1 MEHGCYLDNVPCP
14 LWQYFKNPRSLSAFR
29 GGCFTAGL
37 GSLFLLFGIRD
48 PQMGWAKIVGA
59 LVTLFGAMLMGT
71 SVVILL
77 SEVIENLRTRVR
89 LIEYL
94 VACHV
99 ESKFSKSL

>member
-1 MEHGCYLDNVPCP
+1 
-14 LWQYFKNPRSLSAFR
+14 
-29 GGCFTAGL
+29 
-37 GSLFLLFGIRD
+37 
-48 PQMGWAKIVGA
+48 MGWAKIVGA

-71 SVVILL
+71 TVVILL
-77 SEVIENLRTRVR
+77 SEVIENFRTRVR